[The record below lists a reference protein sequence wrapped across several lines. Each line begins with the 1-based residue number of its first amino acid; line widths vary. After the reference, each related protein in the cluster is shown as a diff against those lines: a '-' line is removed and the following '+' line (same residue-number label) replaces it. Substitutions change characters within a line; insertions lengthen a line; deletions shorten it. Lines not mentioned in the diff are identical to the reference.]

1 MVQPGF
7 KPGTSCSADQCFPN
21 WANQAAVNPKHIF
34 FFTQNKRWAVEFW
47 QVWLSHGGAR
57 LERILAAALLCYFE
71 MVGKEWDLVSLLTFL
86 EFNLELLWLKL
97 KWYKKY
103 INFSLT
109 WKSVF

>member
-21 WANQAAVNPKHIF
+21 WANQAAVNPKHILG
-34 FFTQNKRWAVEFW
+34 FFTQNTRWAVEFW

-71 MVGKEWDLVSLLTFL
+71 MAGKEWDLVSLLTFL

-97 KWYKKY
+97 KW
-103 INFSLT
+103 
-109 WKSVF
+109 